1 MVARVNEMTIARRK
15 TRAVKVGPITIGGDA
30 PISIQSMTKTNTTD
44 LEATVRQI
52 RALATAG
59 CEIVRVAVPTIEAA
73 KALPTI
79 RRECNKVPLVADI
92 HFHPQFAMAAIEAS
106 FDKIRWNPGNIRH
119 PQRVREV
126 VDRAKE
132 RGIPIRIGV
141 NVGSLDPECLPR
153 SGGVPPAYRLAKP
166 GGTGWDASVL
176 VEAIVQSA
184 LKSIRL
190 LEGFGFFDIVVSLK
204 SSDVLQTLAAY
215 RRMAQVCEYPFHLG
229 VTEAGLPEISTVKS
243 SIGIGA
249 LLAEGI
255 GDTIRV
261 SITGN
266 PVEEVTVAQR
276 ILSSLNL
283 RRFETNV
290 IACPSCGRCEI
301 DVVGIAE
308 QVKARLVELSKAE
321 PRCLDLTVAVMGCV
335 VNGPGE
341 SEHADIGLAG
351 GGGVGVIY
359 RKGKQI
365 RRVAEAEMVDALL
378 DEVKHLLRD
387 QWPSGK
393 VAKGLEH
400 EEAVQSASHLAT

>member
-1 MVARVNEMTIARRK
+1 MIVPRRK
-15 TRAVKVGPITIGGDA
+15 TRAVKVGGVAIGGDA
-30 PISIQSMTKTNTTD
+30 PVSIQSMTKTDTTNVA
-44 LEATVRQI
+44 ATVQQV

-73 KALPTI
+73 KALPEI
-79 RRECNKVPLVADI
+79 RRECQKVPLVADI
-92 HFHPQFAMAAIEAS
+92 HFHPQFALAAIEAG

-119 PQRVREV
+119 PERVREV
-126 VDRAKE
+126 VERANE
-132 RGIPIRIGV
+132 RRIPIRVGV
-141 NVGSLDPECLPR
+141 NVGSLDPDCEAAHP
-153 SGGVPPAYRLAKP
+153 
-166 GGTGWDASVL
+166 DNL

-184 LKSIRL
+184 LKSVRL
-190 LEGFGFFDIVVSLK
+190 LEGFDFHDIVISLK
-204 SSDVLQTLAAY
+204 SSDVMQMLHAY
-215 RRMAQVCEYPFHLG
+215 RRMSQLCDYPFHLG
-229 VTEAGLPEISTVKS
+229 VTEAGLLEASTVKS

-261 SITGN
+261 SITGD
-266 PVEEVTVAQR
+266 PIEEVKVAQR
-276 ILSSLNL
+276 ILSSLEL

-308 QVKARLVELSKAE
+308 QVKQRLTQLAQTE
-321 PRCLDLTVAVMGCV
+321 PRALDLTVAVMGCV

-341 SEHADIGLAG
+341 SEHADVGLAG

-365 RRVAEAEMVDALL
+365 RRVAEADMVDALVE
-378 DEVKHLLRD
+378 EVKRVL
-387 QWPSGK
+387 Q
-393 VAKGLEH
+393 E
-400 EEAVQSASHLAT
+400 QSAISNQPSAEPIFR

>member
-1 MVARVNEMTIARRK
+1 MTTPTRRATRTVTVRHVA
-15 TRAVKVGPITIGGDA
+15 IGGDA
-30 PISIQSMTKTNTTD
+30 PVSIQSMTKTDTTD
-44 LEATVRQI
+44 VAATVKQI

-73 KALPTI
+73 KALPDI
-79 RRECNKVPLVADI
+79 RREANKVPLVADI
-92 HFHPQFAMAAIEAS
+92 HFHPQFAVAAIEAG

-119 PQRVREV
+119 TAAVRDV

-141 NVGSLDPECLPR
+141 NVGSLDPECEAAHP
-153 SGGVPPAYRLAKP
+153 
-166 GGTGWDASVL
+166 DDL

-184 LKSIRL
+184 LKSVRL
-190 LEGFGFFDIVVSLK
+190 FESFGFQDTVISLK
-204 SSDVLQTLAAY
+204 SSDVLQMLAAY
-215 RRMAQVCEYPFHLG
+215 RRMAQLCDYPFHLG
-229 VTEAGLPEISTVKS
+229 VTEAGLIDQSTVKS

-261 SITGN
+261 SITGD
-266 PVEEVTVAQR
+266 PVDEVKVAQR
-276 ILSSLNL
+276 ILSSLEL

-290 IACPSCGRCEI
+290 IACPL
-301 DVVGIAE
+301 
-308 QVKARLVELSKAE
+308 QELSKTE
-321 PRCLDLTVAVMGCV
+321 PKCLDLTVAVMGCV

-341 SEHADIGLAG
+341 SEHADIGMAG

-365 RRVAEAEMVDALL
+365 RRVAEAQMVDALI
-378 DEVKHLLRD
+378 DEVKRLINSEFGMANAESK
-387 QWPSGK
+387 P
-393 VAKGLEH
+393 
-400 EEAVQSASHLAT
+400 

>member
-1 MVARVNEMTIARRK
+1 MVIQRRK

-30 PISIQSMTKTNTTD
+30 TISIQSMTKTDTTD
-44 LEATVRQI
+44 IEATVRQI

-73 KALPTI
+73 KVLPTI
-79 RRECNKVPLVADI
+79 RRECKKVPLVADI
-92 HFHPQFAMAAIEAS
+92 HFHPQFAMAAIEAG

-126 VDRAKE
+126 VDRARE
-132 RGIPIRIGV
+132 RGMPIRIGV
-141 NVGSLDPECLPR
+141 NVGSLDPECEAAHPEN
-153 SGGVPPAYRLAKP
+153 
-166 GGTGWDASVL
+166 L

-190 LEGFGFFDIVVSLK
+190 LEGFGFYDIVVSLK

-215 RRMAQVCEYPFHLG
+215 RRLAPLCDYPFHLG
-229 VTEAGLPEISTVKS
+229 VTEAGLPAISTVKS

-261 SITGN
+261 SITGD

-341 SEHADIGLAG
+341 SEHADIGVAG

-365 RRVAEAEMVDALL
+365 RRVAESDMVSALL
-378 DEVKHLLRD
+378 DEVRYILHD
-387 QWPSGK
+387 QNEL
-393 VAKGLEH
+393 A
-400 EEAVQSASHLAT
+400 QSIHS

>member
-1 MVARVNEMTIARRK
+1 MEMTIARRK
-15 TRAVKVGPITIGGDA
+15 TRTVKVGPITIGGDA
-30 PISIQSMTKTNTTD
+30 PISIQSMTKTDTTD

-52 RALATAG
+52 RALATVG

-73 KALPTI
+73 KVLPTI

-92 HFHPQFAMAAIEAS
+92 HFHPQFAMAAIEAG

-141 NVGSLDPECLPR
+141 NVGSLDPECEAAHPEN
-153 SGGVPPAYRLAKP
+153 
-166 GGTGWDASVL
+166 L

-261 SITGN
+261 SITGD

-378 DEVKHLLRD
+378 EEVKKVVSDECPVTSEGHLSLR
-387 QWPSGK
+387 
-393 VAKGLEH
+393 
-400 EEAVQSASHLAT
+400 T